1 MNILVTGIDGFV
13 GSHLA
18 GALLQRS
25 GDRIHGFIRG
35 NTPSPLIDHIRDR
48 LTLIPCELDDLEGMR
63 TAIAKINPDGIVHL
77 AGQAFVPTSFTSPLE
92 TFQTNILGTIHLLEC
107 VRQLKLACA
116 VIVVSSGEV
125 YGGVEASR
133 LPIDESFPL
142 MPQNPYAASKACAD
156 LLAQQYRNSFGLKVV
171 VARPF
176 NHLGPG
182 QSEQFV
188 GSAFAKQIAE
198 IKLGKRPSQLSVGN
212 LDALRDFTDVRDVVQ
227 AYIRIL
233 DVADR
238 HAVYNICSGV
248 PTAVRDI
255 LTTLRELSGIEF
267 SIVADPER
275 MRSADA
281 AVITGSSLRLREA
294 TGWEPSIALRQT
306 LGDLFSYWVDRVA
319 SSDQ

>member
-18 GALLQRS
+18 EALLQRP
-25 GDRIHGFIRG
+25 GDRAFGFIRG
-35 NTPSPLIDHIRDR
+35 NTPSPLIDRIRDR
-48 LTLIPCELDDLEGMR
+48 LTLIPCELNDLDGMR
-63 TAIAKINPDGIVHL
+63 TAITKVNPDGIVHL

-92 TFQTNILGTIHLLEC
+92 TFQTNIIGTIHLLEC

-156 LLAQQYRNSFGLKVV
+156 LLAQQYRSSFGLKVV

-198 IKLGKRPSQLSVGN
+198 IKLGKRPNELSVGN

-227 AYIRIL
+227 AYVKIL
-233 DVADR
+233 AVADQ

-248 PTAVRDI
+248 PTSVREI
-255 LTTLRELSGIEF
+255 LDTLRELSGLDF
-267 SIVADPER
+267 SIVTDPAR
-275 MRSADA
+275 MRPSDTH
-281 AVITGSSLRLREA
+281 VITGSSQRLRVA
-294 TGWEPSIALRQT
+294 TTWEPRITLRQT
-306 LGDLFSYWVDRVA
+306 LGDLLSYWIDRVGR
-319 SSDQ
+319 SDQ